1 MAILWILLQI
11 IIIFFYKNLNE
22 FNQPTLTNVNEES
35 GPLIVNIS
43 TNYDSITN
51 NNQINNE
58 HNSINLVD
66 NSESGSFL
74 LRMYNLYIRE
84 EVVVVY
90 TASFIVFFMQ
100 TTLETVKFL

>member
-1 MAILWILLQI
+1 MAIAWILLQI
-11 IIIFFYKNLNE
+11 IIILFYKNLNE
-22 FNQPTLTNVNEES
+22 FNQLTVTEETER
-35 GPLIVNIS
+35 LITNNS
-43 TNYDSITN
+43 SNYDSITD
-51 NNQINNE
+51 NE
-58 HNSINLVD
+58 PNSVNLVD

-74 LRMYNLYIRE
+74 SRMYNLYIRE

>member
-1 MAILWILLQI
+1 MTILWILLQI

-22 FNQPTLTNVNEES
+22 FNQPTTNANEES

-43 TNYDSITN
+43 TNYDSIAN
-51 NNQINNE
+51 NSQINNE

>member
-22 FNQPTLTNVNEES
+22 FNQPTANVNEES
-35 GPLIVNIS
+35 EPLIVNIS
-43 TNYDSITN
+43 TNYDSIAN
-51 NNQINNE
+51 NSQINNE